1 MSSRLNYYFRQ
12 GVTEAELDLGFELLE
27 QADRDLASDIG
38 IFGIIDGMRA
48 SERDG
53 VPDLSVD
60 LTAPGRAY
68 DRLGRRIFY
77 GTAQNVDLSTDV
89 NGVSTVVQ
97 GEGNEKIVSLYI
109 QFDRLPSDPRTDG
122 NSQQV
127 LFRLDE
133 SFRFVVRQGAEA
145 PAGQAVPPPL
155 QPDAL
160 LIVDVT
166 RRSGQSQ
173 ILNSDLRPNPLVP
186 DDEGRRQRFVFAE
199 ASAIGVFTGGFRV
212 LDPIRDEVQAVLQEI
227 DASLEAHHGG
237 TEGRHAAEDLDAAG
251 IDGNPF
257 ALPAGTVR
265 SQVAALLAHLND
277 HKNAVSSAHPAAA
290 ITYGAGSGWA
300 DGAPNPAGTV
310 QGQLDKI
317 VSDLSGAGG
326 AAKLG
331 ASAVSGSPHALDT
344 GTVQGQLGA
353 LLAHLNAH
361 ANATGDAHL
370 AAAIRYAAGPAW
382 LGGRANPAATAQAQL
397 DKIVSDL
404 GVQAAADDGAGR
416 IGAAPTAGTP
426 RSLQAGSVRSQV
438 DALLGFINAAGA
450 LELANSWAAK
460 QSFLGASSTE
470 PALAVDTAASTRRLA
485 LELRGNDLLMR
496 LYYAA
501 RNLELTLNARWN
513 GSTWEREN
521 QTLSAARLL
530 IARNELRFQ
539 QVATS
544 LASPFADA
552 AWSGANAKELVL
564 DADALGFGERVTSGR
579 EREVSAGPLT
589 GYSGT
594 QGEWGS
600 MNSNIGGGASFASGR
615 LPAAPSSVT
624 FTVKEESNTD
634 DSPSVYAADRCGI
647 GWFDATSGPLPG
659 TRYMFLTFSAT

>member
-1 MSSRLNYYFRQ
+1 MSSRVNYYFRQ

-27 QADRDLASDIG
+27 QADHSLASDVG

-89 NGVSTVVQ
+89 SGVSTAVQ

-127 LFRLDE
+127 FFRLDE

-145 PAGQAVPPPL
+145 PAGEAVPPPL

-166 RRSGQSQ
+166 RRFGQSQ

-199 ASAIGVFTGGFRV
+199 ASAIGVFTGGFRII
-212 LDPIRDEVQAVLQEI
+212 DPSRDEVQAVLQEI
-227 DASLEAHHGG
+227 DASFEAHFGG
-237 TEGRHAAEDLDAAG
+237 TEGRHAAEDIGAAV

-265 SQVAALLAHLND
+265 SQVAALLAHLNE

-290 ITYGAGSGWA
+290 VTYSAGGGWA

-317 VSDLSGAGG
+317 VADLSGGGG

-344 GTVQGQLGA
+344 GTVQGQIGA

-370 AAAIRYAAGPAW
+370 ASAIRYAAGPVW

-404 GVQAAADDGAGR
+404 GVQADADDGAGR
-416 IGAAPTAGTP
+416 IGAAPAAGTP
-426 RSLQAGSVRSQV
+426 RNLLAGSVRSQL
-438 DALLGFINAAGA
+438 DALLGFINTAGA
-450 LELANSWAAK
+450 LDLANSWAAK

-485 LELRGNDLLMR
+485 LELRGNDFRMR

-513 GSTWEREN
+513 GASWEREN
-521 QTLSAARLL
+521 SGLTSARLV
-530 IARNELRFQ
+530 IARNEVRFQ
-539 QVATS
+539 QVATTV
-544 LASPFADA
+544 ASPFTDA
-552 AWSGANAKELVL
+552 AWSGVNAKELVA

-579 EREVSAGPLT
+579 EREVSTGPLT
-589 GYSGT
+589 GYSAA

-624 FTVKEESNTD
+624 FTVKDESNTD
-634 DSPSVYAADRCGI
+634 DSPSVHAADRCGI